1 MQFIVYAFFIFFVVV
16 LIIVGIYFIISTKYR
31 EYNKQ
36 MIKTMESTT
45 YNRIH
50 SVLLCDK
57 NNRVQSDIELL
68 KENFTSKR
76 GVQAFYQAYKRY
88 VNDFGL
94 SDDLRDLLSEVVAY
108 KKIVKSK
115 QVKESYSK
123 SYALNL
129 IADFYLDSQET
140 TKFAMDSLN
149 DSSLYVRNNA
159 IRVIQNQKDSDCLI
173 KALDKVNNY
182 KGYYNN
188 KILVDV
194 LDNFAGDQLELDQK
208 LVKKLNDYEDSLVN
222 AIIDHLINT
231 KNDCINVKNQMLS
244 LLFSS
249 NNNETIMKTTRY
261 FSYIE
266 DARAKSLIINNMTNT
281 NWSIRAVSVDTIGK
295 YADDE
300 VIKLLKQ
307 RVKDVNYFVR
317 RNSAMTLIKI
327 LSKDELF
334 KFTFNSNDKFASEI
348 LEYSMESKKIK
359 GYTEYKAK
367 RLAVEKSWL
376 ISGT

>member
-1 MQFIVYAFFIFFVVV
+1 MQFIVYAFFVFFVVV
-16 LIIVGIYFIISTKYR
+16 LVIVGIYFIISTKYR
-31 EYNKQ
+31 EYNIQ

>member
-1 MQFIVYAFFIFFVVV
+1 MQFIVYAFFVFFVVV
-16 LIIVGIYFIISTKYR
+16 LVIVGIYFIISTKYR
-31 EYNKQ
+31 EYNIQ

-57 NNRVQSDIELL
+57 NNRVQSDIKLL

-231 KNDCINVKNQMLS
+231 KNDCTSVKNQMLS

-261 FSYIE
+261 FSHIE
-266 DARAKSLIINNMTNT
+266 DTRAKSLIINNMTNK

-334 KFTFNSNDKFASEI
+334 RFTFNSNDKFASEI

-367 RLAVEKSWL
+367 RLAVEKS
-376 ISGT
+376 